1 MLISILL
8 QLVATIFSNRPPGIQ
23 PGQWS
28 PHARDAVQLLESRH
42 FRHAVPPAP
51 VRRVPPAPVRRVPPR
66 RTWIPAPRP
75 FTAGDEGEWTCKP

>member
-28 PHARDAVQLLESRH
+28 PHARDAVRLLESRH
-42 FRHAVPPAP
+42 FRHA
-51 VRRVPPAPVRRVPPR
+51 VPPAPVRRVPPR

-75 FTAGDEGEWTCKP
+75 FAAGDEGEWTCKP

>member
-23 PGQWS
+23 PSQWS
-28 PHARDAVQLLESRH
+28 PHARDAVRLLESRH
-42 FRHAVPPAP
+42 FRHAVVQPAP
-51 VRRVPPAPVRRVPPR
+51 VRRAPPR
-66 RTWIPAPRP
+66 RTWIANPRP

>member
-8 QLVATIFSNRPPGIQ
+8 QLVATIFSNRPPRIQ

-28 PHARDAVQLLESRH
+28 PHARDAVRLLESRH
-42 FRHAVPPAP
+42 FRHA
-51 VRRVPPAPVRRVPPR
+51 VPPAPVRRVPPR

>member
-8 QLVATIFSNRPPGIQ
+8 QLVAPIFSNRPPGVQ

-28 PHARDAVQLLESRH
+28 PHARDAVRWLESRH

-51 VRRVPPAPVRRVPPR
+51 VRRVPSRRM
-66 RTWIPAPRP
+66 WIPAPRP
-75 FTAGDEGEWTCKP
+75 FAAGDEGEWTCKP

>member
-28 PHARDAVQLLESRH
+28 PHARDAVRLLESRH
-42 FRHAVPPAP
+42 FRHAVVQPAP
-51 VRRVPPAPVRRVPPR
+51 VRRAPPR
-66 RTWIPAPRP
+66 RTWIPNPRP